1 MPRVT
6 RAALRSQV
14 LLDEVDLAIS
24 TPLPSTPRTRVPL
37 GEIAANTEEIKNL
50 NLELSKTKKKQPVK
64 GKRKVAKKTKK
75 QTSSKV
81 EDQDVEVLEDDNQ
94 STTSSAVDE
103 ACQSLMQ
110 ELPGVGA
117 DQVVMHDQQ
126 PHTPASPAVSAVNIQ
141 INSTQTPK
149 FDPKIHGSQNKK
161 TPNPKDCK
169 EDSFLEAIDSRSP
182 AKMTCVEPTNG
193 ISPSQE
199 PLGDLTKDKDGS
211 FIEQIMKRTPVRQ
224 GSRIEDSVEAIDAFE
239 EAIEKVGELIPAM
252 TEEPRLGGRTRKQR
266 GVTKA
271 SDLTQ
276 EATKALAAARKL
288 PSTGPIAAKTKR
300 PTERVKMPTRK
311 PVSPPTSVTESK
323 AASDNAS
330 EAGPITST
338 TSSVAGTTRPVR
350 KPPAKRV
357 SSITKVPFQP
367 TKSTKPPT
375 RSTFELPGEAIAR
388 KLKEQRE
395 ERLKRTEEDPDKK
408 TAFKTRPVRK
418 SSTPIVKATATSRAR
433 LSLAAK
439 LDTSDSSINDQQ
451 SSASKP
457 KTKRVA
463 AKAPLPSSTEA
474 LNKRLSVFSAN
485 KPTEEATKRLSSTL
499 TPLTISK
506 QRNTPANTSARLV
519 RAASTSISNTTAATT
534 APRRAST
541 MIMGP
546 PPAPPRPASSII
558 IVPAPAELAQ
568 QKLRGKEVFNRVR
581 VEQDERDRIKR
592 EKEEAAKKA
601 RAEAA
606 ERGRLA
612 SREWAERQ
620 RLKKM
625 GSAATLVAGIGE
637 VVGEKS

>member
-1 MPRVT
+1 M
-6 RAALRSQV
+6 
-14 LLDEVDLAIS
+14 
-24 TPLPSTPRTRVPL
+24 TP
-37 GEIAANTEEIKNL
+37 
-50 NLELSKTKKKQPVK
+50 
-64 GKRKVAKKTKK
+64 
-75 QTSSKV
+75 V
-81 EDQDVEVLEDDNQ
+81 E
-94 STTSSAVDE
+94 A
-103 ACQSLMQ
+103 
-110 ELPGVGA
+110 G
-117 DQVVMHDQQ
+117 QVVMHDEQQ
-126 PHTPASPAVSAVNIQ
+126 PHTPASPAVSAVNVR
-141 INSTQTPK
+141 INTTQTPK

-161 TPNPKDCK
+161 TPKTEDCE

-182 AKMTCVEPTNG
+182 AKMTSIEPTNG
-193 ISPSQE
+193 MSPSQE
-199 PLGDLTKDKDGS
+199 PLDDLMKDKDGS
-211 FIEQIMKRTPVRQ
+211 FIEQIIKRTPVRQ

-252 TEEPRLGGRTRKQR
+252 TEEPRLAGRTRKQR
-266 GVTKA
+266 GATKA
-271 SDLTQ
+271 SDVTQ
-276 EATKALAAARKL
+276 EATKLSAAARKR

-311 PVSPPTSVTESK
+311 PVSPPASNTESK
-323 AASDNAS
+323 AASENASDAGVKNES
-330 EAGPITST
+330 EAGPITSS
-338 TSSVAGTTRPVR
+338 TSSVAGSTRPVR

-357 SSITKVPFQP
+357 SSVTKAPFQP

-395 ERLKRTEEDPDKK
+395 ERLKRTEEDQDKK
-408 TAFKTRPVRK
+408 PAFKARPVRK
-418 SSTPIVKATATSRAR
+418 SSAPIVKATATSRAR

-439 LDTSDSSINDQQ
+439 PDTSDSSINDLQ
-451 SSASKP
+451 APVSKP

-463 AKAPLPSSTEA
+463 AAKIPHPSSTEA
-474 LNKRLSVFSAN
+474 LNKRLSVFSTN
-485 KPTEEATKRLSSTL
+485 KPTEEASKRLSSTL
-499 TPLTISK
+499 APLTISK
-506 QRNTPANTSARLV
+506 QRTIPANTSARLV
-519 RAASTSISNTTAATT
+519 RAASTSISTANTTTTT

-546 PPAPPRPASSII
+546 PPPPPRPASSII

-625 GSAATLVAGIGE
+625 GSAVTLVAA
-637 VVGEKS
+637 VGEGVVVLRGEKN